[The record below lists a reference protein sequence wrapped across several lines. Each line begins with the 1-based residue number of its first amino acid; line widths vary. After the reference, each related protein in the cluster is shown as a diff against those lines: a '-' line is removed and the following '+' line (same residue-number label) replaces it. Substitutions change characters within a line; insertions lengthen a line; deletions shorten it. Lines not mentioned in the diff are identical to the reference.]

1 MPGGTWARAAWEQ
14 GTEVWGLV
22 RSGILS
28 LGLTSLLGGPE
39 QIVFPLW
46 ASVISKA
53 CWVPFLLR
61 GSLHAIFVT
70 LITNSPLA
78 GLENG
83 GSGVPAVLL
92 SNKP

>member
-1 MPGGTWARAAWEQ
+1 M
-14 GTEVWGLV
+14 V

-28 LGLTSLLGGPE
+28 LGSARLLGGPE
-39 QIVFPLW
+39 QTAFPPW

-78 GLENG
+78 VLENG
-83 GSGVPAVLL
+83 GSGVPAGLL